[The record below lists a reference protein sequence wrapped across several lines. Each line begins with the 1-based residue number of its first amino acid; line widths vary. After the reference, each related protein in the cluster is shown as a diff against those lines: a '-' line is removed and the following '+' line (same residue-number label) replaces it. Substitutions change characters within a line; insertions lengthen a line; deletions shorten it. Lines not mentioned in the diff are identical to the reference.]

1 MPNYIQR
8 DTNSVIQGSALD
20 ILNSYG
26 ANNILPPLEEER
38 EEPNDL
44 LNGGTVSQ
52 INSSKAPHK
61 EMIRAILKM
70 KPKDIHIIKRAA
82 KYFLDNPQE
91 LKSNIDEVSLEDIS
105 QTKNSNDLADMLE
118 SDFEITQGGEDL
130 DNGSLLYDLGRLI
143 ENVPSIQKIIN
154 I

>member
-8 DTNSVIQGSALD
+8 DANSVIQGSALD

-26 ANNILPPLEEER
+26 ANNILPPLEEEK